1 MLQWHAEPKIPGIKM
16 KHKYKTGTVLLLLL
30 SSISALATRK
40 VHDELGREVAVPDT
54 PGRIVCLAPSI
65 TDIVFTLG
73 AGARV
78 AGITDYTKYPPEALA
93 KPSVGGVINPSLE
106 KLASLQPDLVL
117 VIADLNSVDIVRS
130 IEGLGFPVFVIQ
142 PHGIAG
148 VYKSVQSIGE
158 AINERDRASTLVRS
172 LRAREEAVRKRVAGK
187 QSPSLFFVL
196 WPDPLMSAGKGA
208 FITELIEIAGGNS
221 ITAGVEN
228 EWPRISLETVVA
240 QQPQYLLVVKG
251 TAIDVHNLQNRS
263 GWNSLEA
270 LKSGRILYVDDRIN
284 FPSPLAFDALED
296 LAKQLHP

>member
-1 MLQWHAEPKIPGIKM
+1 M
-16 KHKYKTGTVLLLLL
+16 KRKYKTWALFLLLL
-30 SSISALATRK
+30 SSVSAMATRR
-40 VHDELGREVAVPDT
+40 VHDELGREVTVPDS
-54 PGRIVCLAPSI
+54 PQRIVCLAPSI
-65 TDIVFTLG
+65 TDIVFKLG

-78 AGITDYTKYPPEALA
+78 AGITDYTKYPPEALT

-117 VIADLNSVDIVRS
+117 AIADLNSFDLVRS
-130 IEGLGFPVFVIQ
+130 IQGLGFPVFTIQ

-148 VYKSVQSIGE
+148 IYHSVQSVGE
-158 AINERDRASTLVRS
+158 AINERDRASALVKS
-172 LRAREEAVRKRVAGK
+172 LRVREDAVRRHVAGK
-187 QSPSLFFVL
+187 KSPSLFFLL

-208 FITELIEIAGGNS
+208 FINELIKIAGGSS
-221 ITAGVEN
+221 ITSDVEN

-240 QQPQYLLVVKG
+240 RQPQYLLVVKG
-251 TAIDVHNLQNRS
+251 TAIDLANLRSRS

-270 LKSGRILYVDDRIN
+270 LKHGRILYVDERIN

>member
-1 MLQWHAEPKIPGIKM
+1 MA
-16 KHKYKTGTVLLLLL
+16 
-30 SSISALATRK
+30 ARK
-40 VHDELGREVAVPDT
+40 VHDELGREVAVPDS
-54 PGRIVCLAPSI
+54 PHRIVCLAPSI

-78 AGITDYTKYPPEALA
+78 AGITDYTKYPPEASA

-117 VIADLNSVDIVRS
+117 AIADLNSFDIVRS
-130 IEGLGFPVFVIQ
+130 IQDLGFPVFIIQ

-148 VYKSVQSIGE
+148 IYRSVQSIGE
-158 AINERDRASTLVRS
+158 AINEPDRASALVRS
-172 LRAREEAVRKRVAGK
+172 LRAREDAVRRRVAGK
-187 QSPSLFFVL
+187 KRPSLFFLL

-208 FITELIEIAGGNS
+208 FINELIEIAGASS
-221 ITAGVEN
+221 ITSDVEN
-228 EWPRISLETVVA
+228 EWPRIALETVVA
-240 QQPQYLLVVKG
+240 RQPQYLLIVKG
-251 TAIDVHNLQNRS
+251 TAIDLANLRSRS

-270 LKSGRILYVDDRIN
+270 LKNGRVLYVDDRIN

>member
-1 MLQWHAEPKIPGIKM
+1 MRR
-16 KHKYKTGTVLLLLL
+16 KYQTWALLL
-30 SSISALATRK
+30 SLLGSVSAMAARK
-40 VHDELGREVAVPDT
+40 VHDELGREVAVPDS
-54 PGRIVCLAPSI
+54 PHRIVCLAPSI

-78 AGITDYTKYPPEALA
+78 AGITDYTKYPPEASA

-117 VIADLNSVDIVRS
+117 AIADLNSFDIVRS
-130 IEGLGFPVFVIQ
+130 IQDLGFPVFIIQ

-148 VYKSVQSIGE
+148 IYRSVQSIGE
-158 AINERDRASTLVRS
+158 AINEPDRASALVRS
-172 LRAREEAVRKRVAGK
+172 LRAREDAVRRRVAGK
-187 QSPSLFFVL
+187 KRPSLFFLL

-208 FITELIEIAGGNS
+208 FINELIEIAGASS
-221 ITAGVEN
+221 ITSDVEN
-228 EWPRISLETVVA
+228 EWPRIALETVVA
-240 QQPQYLLVVKG
+240 RQPQYLLIVKG
-251 TAIDVHNLQNRS
+251 TAIDLANLRSRS

-270 LKSGRILYVDDRIN
+270 LKNGRVLYVDDRIN